1 MTSCDF
7 EILIGPYHDQELEE
21 DRAAEMAKHIV
32 DCRSC
37 AEHLAEVR
45 RISGVI
51 NRIPLDPISG
61 IERSRMYQ
69 LVDQLP
75 RRATESAIIRMAG
88 SLAALAASVLL
99 ITSIWLMGTGGSRN
113 IARPVGSII
122 TISQTGTDQANS
134 NLSHWM
140 VRNLGGDLP

>member
-1 MTSCDF
+1 MTPCDF

-32 DCRSC
+32 HCRSC
-37 AEHLAEVR
+37 AGQLAEVR
-45 RISGVI
+45 RLSGVI

-61 IERSRMYQ
+61 MERARMYQ

-75 RRATESAIIRMAG
+75 RRAAESALIRMAG

-99 ITSIWLMGTGGSRN
+99 ITSIWLMGAGGSSN
-113 IARPVGSII
+113 ITHPVSSII
-122 TISQTGTDQANS
+122 PISQSSTDQANS